1 MTLSAISATAPNTTA
16 SQADSRRAADLRK
29 AAEGFEEMFLATLLK
44 GGRAGTLGDDLTGSS
59 AVSQAQSMLDSE
71 LAKSSS
77 SASRLGIADAVER
90 QFSRFVKAG
99 S

>member
-1 MTLSAISATAPNTTA
+1 MALTALSATAPNTA
-16 SQADSRRAADLRK
+16 PSQADARRAADLRK

-44 GGRAGTLGDDLTGSS
+44 GGRAGSIGDDLTGSS
-59 AVSQAQSMLDSE
+59 AVTQAQSMLDTE
-71 LAKSSS
+71 LARTSA